1 MLEKLRKMRG
11 TLLGGPYNEDAD
23 PTIHLGCMLLSA
35 SFDFFEAPLW
45 VHLLA
50 TSLLPLSGPG

>member
-1 MLEKLRKMRG
+1 MCLEKLRKMRG

-35 SFDFFEAPLW
+35 SFEFF
-45 VHLLA
+45 
-50 TSLLPLSGPG
+50 